1 METDKN
7 SRLLYLYEMLVR
19 GEGLQKKEAA
29 ARFRVNERS
38 IQRDIDCLRNFFAS
52 QEPPQEI
59 VYNAKEQRYEL
70 TSAGSFL
77 TCGELLAV
85 CKILLDSRSMPKAE
99 MDAILDKLLSRCAS
113 PQSRKL
119 LGQILANERFY
130 YVEPHHGKRLS
141 NQLWTLGQ
149 AIWSHSVIEAV
160 YRTQQGEQK
169 SRRLQP
175 VGLLFSEF
183 YFYLT
188 AFIEGIDRAEHFENA
203 DDPFPTIYRVDRIEK
218 LQVLDEHFQVPY
230 SRRFSEGEFRK
241 RVQFMYGGKL
251 ETVCFIYKG
260 PSVEAVLDRLPTAE
274 ILNEHDGC
282 YEIRAEV
289 FGKGI
294 EMWLRSQGDYI
305 EKIPEI

>member
-19 GEGLQKKEAA
+19 REGLQKKEAA

-59 VYNAKEQRYEL
+59 LYNAKEQRYEL
-70 TSAGSFL
+70 TSAAETFL

-85 CKILLDSRSMPKAE
+85 CKILLDSRSMPKGE
-99 MDAILDKLLSRCAS
+99 MEAILDKLLSRCAS

-130 YVEPHHGKRLS
+130 YVEPHHEKRLS

-149 AIWSHSVIEAV
+149 AIWSHSVVEAV

-183 YFYLT
+183 W
-188 AFIEGIDRAEHFENA
+188 R
-203 DDPFPTIYRVDRIEK
+203 
-218 LQVLDEHFQVPY
+218 
-230 SRRFSEGEFRK
+230 
-241 RVQFMYGGKL
+241 
-251 ETVCFIYKG
+251 
-260 PSVEAVLDRLPTAE
+260 
-274 ILNEHDGC
+274 
-282 YEIRAEV
+282 
-289 FGKGI
+289 
-294 EMWLRSQGDYI
+294 
-305 EKIPEI
+305 

>member
-7 SRLLYLYEMLVR
+7 SRLLYLYEMLVH
-19 GEGLQKKEAA
+19 GKGLQKKEAA
-29 ARFRVNERS
+29 ARFGVNERS

-59 VYNAKEQRYEL
+59 LYKAKEQRYEL
-70 TSAGSFL
+70 TSAAGSFL
-77 TCGELLAV
+77 SCGELLAV
-85 CKILLDSRSMPKAE
+85 CKILLDSRSMPKDE
-99 MDAILDKLLSRCAS
+99 MEPILDKLLSRCAS

-119 LGQILANERFY
+119 LEQILANERFY
-130 YVEPHHGKRLS
+130 YVEPHHGKWLS

-149 AIWSHSVIEAV
+149 AIWSHSAIEAV

-169 SRRLQP
+169 IRRLQP

-218 LQVLDEHFQVPY
+218 IRVLDEHFQVPY

-241 RVQFMYGGKL
+241 RVQFMCGGKL

-274 ILNEHDGC
+274 SLSEDDGC

-305 EKIPEI
+305 QKI

>member
-7 SRLLYLYEMLVR
+7 SRLLYLYEMLVH

-29 ARFRVNERS
+29 ARFGVNERS

-59 VYNAKEQRYEL
+59 LYKAKEQRYEL
-70 TSAGSFL
+70 TSAAGSFL
-77 TCGELLAV
+77 SCGELLAV
-85 CKILLDSRSMPKAE
+85 CKILLDSRSMPKDE
-99 MDAILDKLLSRCAS
+99 MEPILDKLLSRCAS

-130 YVEPHHGKRLS
+130 YVEPYHGKRLS

-149 AIWSHSVIEAV
+149 AIWSHSVVEAV
-160 YRTQQGEQK
+160 YRTQQGERK

-188 AFIEGIDRAEHFENA
+188 AFIEGAGRALPGA
-203 DDPFPTIYRVDRIEK
+203 IQPPF
-218 LQVLDEHFQVPY
+218 L
-230 SRRFSEGEFRK
+230 
-241 RVQFMYGGKL
+241 
-251 ETVCFIYKG
+251 
-260 PSVEAVLDRLPTAE
+260 
-274 ILNEHDGC
+274 
-282 YEIRAEV
+282 
-289 FGKGI
+289 
-294 EMWLRSQGDYI
+294 
-305 EKIPEI
+305 